1 MLPRKKRDDFPEIEI
16 ATLDRVLDL
25 VMSEPQ
31 VRKEG
36 VLKIFTTHI

>member
-31 VRKEG
+31 GRRVFSKYLG
-36 VLKIFTTHI
+36 TTHI